1 MNEWLLEVQIEEF
14 DHELN
19 ILKRKEL
26 IGKGVKSV
34 QSMFGGALNI
44 IKNVGANGSG
54 SGSGNASSDTS
65 AGASIYEI
73 NHTKS
78 LYINC

>member
-1 MNEWLLEVQIEEF
+1 MNEWLLEVQIEEL

-54 SGSGNASSDTS
+54 NASSDTG

-73 NHTKS
+73 NHTKIV
-78 LYINC
+78 YINC